1 MSEAMDA
8 ATDQAPI
15 ACMLDGD
22 SYRQRTAWI
31 ADLNARAL
39 KAARRDD
46 LRLMLDYA
54 PSAIAD
60 VRRLVAQEQA
70 CCAFLT
76 FDLQSHPDALTL
88 VVTAPEAARDAAE
101 TILAMFQEKTPL
113 PARCGCTG
121 GCGPAKAAAKP
132 QGSRAVSAAAAT
144 ASTAALACGVCCV
157 LPLALPAAML
167 GSVGGSLA
175 WFAGAHRYVT
185 PVAIMAV
192 AAGWLLVIHQSRQ
205 IGKRPTAS
213 TFHIMGFAT
222 VMMALAYLWPRFEAP
237 IAGFLRH

>member
-1 MSEAMDA
+1 MSEGMDT

-22 SYRQRTAWI
+22 SYRQRMVWI

-46 LRLMLDYA
+46 LRLTLDYA

-60 VRRLVAQEQA
+60 IRRLIAQEQA
-70 CCAFLT
+70 CCAFLS
-76 FDLQSHPDALTL
+76 FDLKNRPDTLTL

-101 TILAMFQEKTPL
+101 TIFAMFQEKTPQ
-113 PARCGCTG
+113 PAPCGCAG
-121 GCGPAKAAAKP
+121 NCGPAKAEAKP
-132 QGSRAVSAAAAT
+132 QGNRAVSAAAAT

-157 LPLALPAAML
+157 LPLALPAVLL
-167 GSVGGSLA
+167 GSVGGILA
-175 WFAGAHRYVT
+175 WFADAHRYVT
-185 PVAIMAV
+185 PVALLAV
-192 AAGWLLVIHQSRQ
+192 AAGWLRVLQQSRQ
-205 IGKRPTAS
+205 TGKRPATS
-213 TFHIMGFAT
+213 TLHIMGFAT
-222 VMMALAYLWPRFEAP
+222 VMMALASLWPKFEAP